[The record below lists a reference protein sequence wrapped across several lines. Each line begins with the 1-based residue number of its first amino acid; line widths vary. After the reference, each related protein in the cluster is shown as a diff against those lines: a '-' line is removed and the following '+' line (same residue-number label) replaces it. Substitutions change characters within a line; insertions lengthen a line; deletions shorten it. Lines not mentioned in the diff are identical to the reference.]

1 MNTYFYFYL
10 LILPVLNV
18 HLVVFFVILFQVIS
32 LSLPAG
38 FHWSQKLTDGP
49 KNLNKLIHT
58 SVFKCLILSNLAGLI

>member
-1 MNTYFYFYL
+1 MYL
-10 LILPVLNV
+10 LEYLFLFLSFNFASAQCAFSC
-18 HLVVFFVILFQVIS
+18 FFVILFQVIS

-58 SVFKCLILSNLAGLI
+58 SVFKCLIL